1 MDAVYE
7 EASVQYEDH
16 ILILQRKAW
25 YCVMFGYM
33 EDPGQSAFLAGNQ
46 SLIREFVEI
55 VEACDSFQGA

>member
-1 MDAVYE
+1 M
-7 EASVQYEDH
+7 QYEDH